1 MVGLFHHPRQHF
13 PQPRSR
19 SRVTIVSPRPKITVC
34 LGVIIN
40 ARLLPDCTG
49 VCHRWSSRTSM
60 TPTSDDTALFVAIH
74 HLRPPHGLVPTDRIV
89 DDRGIRQPRGPR
101 LSPVLRSSGRARQ
114 PRSRPAP
121 RKKNDESRPA
131 AWRQAKKFDSI
142 NPPSCSP
149 APSAKEDISLP
160 GRTRACPSE
169 RNLQNTIL
177 RDTAKKGSRLRFG
190 VVQVSQGRPPVPRR
204 PRVMHLRLNLP
215 SSSDR
220 LCMVVW
226 KKTLSQGP
234 GRRSGPPMTTPWGL

>member
-89 DDRGIRQPRGPR
+89 DDRGIRFQWTRGVVDITMLEEGDCSLGVE
-101 LSPVLRSSGRARQ
+101 LSALTTKSELQSILRQRHGTQA
-114 PRSRPAP
+114 
-121 RKKNDESRPA
+121 A
-131 AWRQAKKFDSI
+131 AWKWKASMTNQARDH
-142 NPPSCSP
+142 
-149 APSAKEDISLP
+149 
-160 GRTRACPSE
+160 
-169 RNLQNTIL
+169 
-177 RDTAKKGSRLRFG
+177 DTACQLQTGFENSGSSAWKGPT
-190 VVQVSQGRPPVPRR
+190 VNWQGSACATCIA
-204 PRVMHLRLNLP
+204 LNLIQ
-215 SSSDR
+215 R
-220 LCMVVW
+220 QLNVNNRG
-226 KKTLSQGP
+226 LS
-234 GRRSGPPMTTPWGL
+234 TPAQC

>member
-89 DDRGIRQPRGPR
+89 DDRGIRQPRFRGPPAVPDNHGQDLLQER
-101 LSPVLRSSGRARQ
+101 KTMNRVQPPGDKQKNSIPSIRRAVHPLPPPRKTSVFQEELERVLLSAIYRIRFCGIRPKKGGGSVSASSKFLRVAHLSPDGHELCTCGSTCLRPQTDSAWWCGK
-114 PRSRPAP
+114 RPFLRVP
-121 RKKNDESRPA
+121 G
-131 AWRQAKKFDSI
+131 
-142 NPPSCSP
+142 
-149 APSAKEDISLP
+149 ED
-160 GRTRACPSE
+160 
-169 RNLQNTIL
+169 
-177 RDTAKKGSRLRFG
+177 
-190 VVQVSQGRPPVPRR
+190 
-204 PRVMHLRLNLP
+204 RVHP
-215 SSSDR
+215 
-220 LCMVVW
+220 
-226 KKTLSQGP
+226 
-234 GRRSGPPMTTPWGL
+234 